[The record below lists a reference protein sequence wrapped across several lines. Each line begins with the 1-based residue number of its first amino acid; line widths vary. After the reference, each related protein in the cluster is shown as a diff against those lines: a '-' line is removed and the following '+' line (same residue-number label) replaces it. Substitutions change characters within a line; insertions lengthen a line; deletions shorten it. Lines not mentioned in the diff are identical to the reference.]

1 MKCYHRRVTRADIL
15 LFAGRDWAAIEEEKA
30 RFWVERKRAMTP
42 AAALAAADALRQFA
56 RRAKPD
62 WPDDEERAADLEVH
76 VRVGEALR
84 AVPGR
89 RPR

>member
-1 MKCYHRRVTRADIL
+1 MECYHRPMTRSEIL
-15 LFAGRDWAAIEEEKA
+15 SFAGRDWAAIEEEKA

-42 AAALAAADALRQFA
+42 AEALAAADSLRRFA
-56 RRAKPD
+56 RRVKPD
-62 WPDDEERAADLEVH
+62 WPDDDERAADLDVH

-84 AVPGR
+84 AVSGH